1 MSDGQGRGHAEI
13 ECADDEHRRDDSA
26 GGVEVAA
33 SVEEG
38 AETASIPEVADI
50 AQMSLDVLRSLV
62 ADFGGQ
68 SRPGQEQM
76 VQAVAHA
83 LENSEHLLVQA
94 GTGTGKSLAYLVPTL
109 LWCAREQ
116 RRAIISTATLALQR
130 QIIEHD
136 APLVAA
142 AVGKIVG
149 RTPKV
154 ALLKG
159 WNNYACLRKVAG
171 GYPEDGALIS
181 RIEAEYGDVEG
192 TSTGKEVARAR
203 EWALESA
210 SGDRDEL
217 VPGVSDRAWAQV
229 SLPKRECIGES
240 CPLSASCFPTL
251 ARFAAEEADVVV
263 TNHSLIGVQSS
274 GTAVLPPTDAYVID
288 EAHVLVER
296 VTGQLT
302 ASLSHFDVGG
312 VARLLR
318 RAGLDDLMLDAS
330 AEEIEA
336 VLKDLPP
343 ERLRAMPDDLADAL
357 VRLLGRVQEGLEN
370 VDAMKVHGEEQVT
383 LRQILRTRL
392 ADIAQIV
399 ERVMAEPLAGGDLVA
414 WHSLYGETDY
424 LNAAPLDV
432 SRAIAHHIFAD
443 TPAVLT
449 SATLKI
455 GGSFEPIA
463 TRVGFDGPDQ
473 GSWEG
478 LDVGT
483 PFAHDKQ
490 GILYVAAHLPEPN
503 RDGYGS
509 EQLQEILE
517 LVEASQGGALGLF
530 TSRAG
535 AERATEFMRE
545 HSRLPVLCQGDDQLP
560 TLIREFA
567 AHDGTSLFGTM
578 ALWQGVDVPGRTL
591 RLVVIDRIPFPRP
604 NEPLTQARSEA
615 VQARRGNAFMEV
627 SATQAAL
634 LLAQGAG
641 RLLRSVNDRGVVAV
655 LDPRLRTKRYASYL
669 LTTMPNMWR
678 TTDARLVREALARL
692 AADGE

>member
-1 MSDGQGRGHAEI
+1 MSE
-13 ECADDEHRRDDSA
+13 EESKSADAVDA
-26 GGVEVAA
+26 AA
-33 SVEEG
+33 SVDDAQIAASADA
-38 AETASIPEVADI
+38 AETMDI
-50 AQMSLDVLRSLV
+50 AQLSLEVLQSLV
-62 ADFGGQ
+62 AEFGGQ
-68 SRPGQEQM
+68 SRAGQEQM
-76 VQAVAHA
+76 VQYVAHA
-83 LENSEHLLVQA
+83 LETSGHVLVQA
-94 GTGTGKSLAYLVPTL
+94 GTGTGKSLAYLVPVL

-142 AVGKIVG
+142 AVGKIIH

-154 ALLKG
+154 VLLKG
-159 WNNYACLRKVAG
+159 WNNYACLRKAAG

-181 RIEAEYGDVEG
+181 RIEAEYGDLES
-192 TSTGKEVARAR
+192 TSTGKDVVRAR
-203 EWALESA
+203 EWALESDT
-210 SGDRDEL
+210 GDRDDL
-217 VPGVSDRAWAQV
+217 VPGVSDRVWAHV

-240 CPLSASCFPTL
+240 CPLRESCFPAL
-251 ARFAAEEADVVV
+251 ARYGAEEADVVV

-296 VTGQLT
+296 VTAQLT
-302 ASLSHFDVGG
+302 ASLSHFDIAG

-318 RAGLDDLMLDAS
+318 RCGLDDLMLDAS

-336 VLKDLPP
+336 VLKSLPP
-343 ERLRAMPDDLADAL
+343 ERITMVPDDLADAL
-357 VRLLGRVQEGLEN
+357 TRLLGRIQEAMESA
-370 VDAMKVHGEEQVT
+370 DALKVRGEEQVT
-383 LRQILRTRL
+383 LRHILRTRL
-392 ADIAQIV
+392 ADIAHMV
-399 ERVMAEPLAGGDLVA
+399 EQVIAEPSAGSDLVL
-414 WHSLYGETDY
+414 WHSVYGETDY

-443 TPAVLT
+443 APAVLT

-463 TRVGFDGPDQ
+463 ARVGFSYLDRT
-473 GSWEG
+473 SWDAV
-478 LDVGT
+478 DVGT
-483 PFAHDKQ
+483 PFQHEKQ

-503 RDGYGS
+503 KDGYGN
-509 EQLQEILE
+509 EQLNEILE
-517 LVEASQGGALGLF
+517 LVKASDGGALGLF
-530 TSRAG
+530 TSRAA

-545 HSRLPVLCQGDDQLP
+545 HSGLPVLCQGEDQLP

-567 AHDGTSLFGTM
+567 DDDRASLFGTM

-615 VQARRGNAFMEV
+615 VQARHGNAFMEV

-641 RLLRSVNDRGVVAV
+641 RLLRSVHDRGVVAV

-669 LTTMPNMWR
+669 LATMPQMWR
-678 TTDARLVREALARL
+678 TTDAHLVRAALARL
-692 AADGE
+692 AAADE